1 MINKL
6 KYCFDDMVVFKDQ
19 RKTNSLSS
27 LNLKSFMRDWLVKRF
42 SDEDG
47 NYDEDALL
55 AFVSEHIPSKDDW
68 GQIKDNIVKNGIRAK
83 ILAKILCDTDVKTA
97 ETTFSLEDYGL
108 KKQETEID
116 SYIWEMCKINGL
128 VPGREVYGMLE
139 LGYRQPV
146 YGSGAKPT
154 IPGKINLLNFQNFC
168 PYTINTD
175 FYKDVR
181 NEFTIDEW
189 LDVLLGAVDYRAEGF
204 QNTEEKLSIL
214 TRLLPFVEKNLN
226 LIELAPA
233 GTGKSYIYGNVSRFG
248 WIVGGSN
255 ITRAKMFYDI
265 SRKADGLVTY
275 NDFVTL
281 DEVSKM
287 DLSQVDEVVLA
298 LRSYLEY
305 GYLNVGTHRVDG
317 DAGLV
322 LCGNIDKEI
331 MDTDGTVNMF
341 DKLPRAFNDAVLL
354 DRFHGFIKGWNIP
367 RISNDHLVSGW
378 ALNSE
383 YFCLMMHE
391 LREDTSYNIIVD
403 ALINEPKDADT
414 RDTKAIK
421 RIATAYLKLFFPNV
435 RKPDDITCDD
445 FYNYCLKRACEMR
458 ATIKM
463 QQGILDIQYRGQE
476 IPDLT
481 INEEL
486 CKM

>member
-1 MINKL
+1 MIDKL
-6 KYCFDDMVVFKDQ
+6 KYCFDEMVVFKDQ

-42 SDEDG
+42 SDEEG
-47 NYDEDALL
+47 NYDEEALL
-55 AFVSEHIPSKDDW
+55 AFVREHIPSKDDW
-68 GQIKDNIVKNGIRAK
+68 GQIKDNIINGNRVK

-97 ETTFSLEDYGL
+97 ETTFNLEDYGL
-108 KKQETEID
+108 KKHETEID
-116 SYIWEMCKINGL
+116 PYIWEMSKSSGL
-128 VPGREVYGMLE
+128 IPGREIYGMLE

-154 IPGKINLLNFQNFC
+154 IPGKIRLLNFQNFC

-204 QNTEEKLSIL
+204 LDKEEKLTIL
-214 TRLLPFVEKNLN
+214 TRILPFVEKRLN

-248 WIVGGSN
+248 WIVSGGN

-265 SRKADGLVTY
+265 SRRADGLVTY

-281 DEVSKM
+281 DEVSRM
-287 DLSQVDEVVLA
+287 DLTQVDEVMHA
-298 LRSYLEY
+298 LRSYLES
-305 GYLNVGTHRVDG
+305 GWANVGTYRVDG

-331 MDTDGTVNMF
+331 MDADGKLNMF
-341 DKLPRAFNDAVLL
+341 EKLPKAFNDAVLL

-367 RISNDHLVSGW
+367 RITNAHLASGW

-403 ALINEPKDADT
+403 TLINDNGSDT

-421 RIATAYLKLFFPNV
+421 RTASAYLKLFFPNV
-435 RKPDDITCDD
+435 RKSDDITYED
-445 FYNYCLKRACEMR
+445 FNTYCLKRACDMR
-458 ATIKM
+458 ATIMM
-463 QQGILDIQYRGQE
+463 QQGILDPPQYGGKE
-476 IPDLT
+476 IPALT

-486 CKM
+486 CKQ